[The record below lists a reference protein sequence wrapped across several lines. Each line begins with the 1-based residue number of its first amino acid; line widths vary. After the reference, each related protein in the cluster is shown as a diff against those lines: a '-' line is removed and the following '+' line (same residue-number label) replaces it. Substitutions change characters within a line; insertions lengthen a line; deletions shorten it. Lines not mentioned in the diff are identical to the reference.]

1 VKRGHIGPLAPP
13 PIPPDWGQ
21 IRLPEPGTP
30 ARVDAEMKSEID
42 HLPAKQQGELERIT
56 RILMEEFARSIER
69 ATMEWKRNG
78 KILKIILFG
87 SYGAP

>member
-1 VKRGHIGPLAPP
+1 
-13 PIPPDWGQ
+13 
-21 IRLPEPGTP
+21 
-30 ARVDAEMKSEID
+30 MKSEID